1 MSQKSTSRFGMAS
14 SSPVAV
20 SREGELWTICMDAGE
35 NRFNPRMISA
45 LNAALDQVES
55 CSGAACVLFTS
66 ASPKFFSNGLD
77 LDHIARSELSGFV
90 SREFEPFLARVLGF
104 SVPTLAVINGH
115 AFAGGFMLALACDYR
130 VQNAHRG
137 FCCLNELLLGMP
149 LTPGMNALVECKLPQ
164 PALLRDAVLQARRLT
179 ASEALARGVVDAMH
193 APAELRAEAVAFA
206 RPMASHGKNR
216 SNYAALK
223 AELYRQPIAALRRGT
238 PLDRAL
244 LSSTHAVSN
253 SKL

>member
-1 MSQKSTSRFGMAS
+1 MAS

-55 CSGAACVLFTS
+55 SSGAACVLFTS

-104 SVPTLAVINGH
+104 SVPTLAVPSLCCDAIC
-115 AFAGGFMLALACDYR
+115 LALR
-130 VQNAHRG
+130 
-137 FCCLNELLLGMP
+137 
-149 LTPGMNALVECKLPQ
+149 T
-164 PALLRDAVLQARRLT
+164 
-179 ASEALARGVVDAMH
+179 LARGLSWLTGAH
-193 APAELRAEAVAFA
+193 KTTA
-206 RPMASHGKNR
+206 RS
-216 SNYAALK
+216 
-223 AELYRQPIAALRRGT
+223 
-238 PLDRAL
+238 
-244 LSSTHAVSN
+244 SSTI
-253 SKL
+253 

>member
-55 CSGAACVLFTS
+55 SSGAACVLFTS

-164 PALLRDAVLQARRLT
+164 PALLRDAVLQA
-179 ASEALARGVVDAMH
+179 
-193 APAELRAEAVAFA
+193 PAELRAEAGAFA